1 MKKYKDYLLY
11 IGISL
16 GLIFVL
22 MLVKGMYPF
31 GEASVIFSDM
41 HAQVTAFYYQ
51 LYDGIIN
58 HQGLF
63 LDLHT
68 GLGTNFLATIIYY
81 IASPFSFLV
90 LLFGRSS
97 IYQVVN
103 IIVFLKMIVS
113 GITALMFFRKFFPQV
128 KTLPKVLFSLLYAFS
143 SYSLL
148 HYQIT
153 AWIDGVYLF
162 PLLLIGLKKILD
174 LEDSKWYIVV
184 LTLALITSFYISIM
198 MVVFVLLSS
207 TIYLWFYQEKGKRK
221 EAMMR
226 LGISTLL
233 SIGLSSFVLLP
244 ILSQILVSARA
255 GFNLDSLIYSGLG
268 PITDKMHFF
277 LMSVIPLAIS
287 LSLIS
292 HVKKEKKT
300 ILFFLIL
307 LTLMLIPVIIEPVN
321 KMWHLGSYAF
331 FPLRFGFIPIFL
343 ILVMGMYAISL
354 QSEKKD
360 DKRKNNIVLSLST
373 LGVTTIILIF
383 STVYFY
389 EDIQRL
395 LDGLTISENKVL
407 ALVLY
412 GQALLVFLS
421 ALWIYFK
428 NNRYQNYT
436 WLLLLILAIVHI
448 ESNAFLHIGMD
459 FDQERLM
466 SQYQNMNALYE
477 NEKLDHTY
485 GLKTLDTD
493 LFDNYGAVSSF
504 KTIGHFTSLTNR
516 DAIRLGKRLGYNS
529 TWMKM
534 SSYGANPLVDYL
546 LGNRYML
553 SKTSVE
559 KPFYKAIDK
568 IGDYYVYESILPM
581 SHGYMIEQ
589 DFNLT
594 EAKNSFDATNM
605 IYQALTGKEDTI
617 FSIIDQ
623 DAFQLQNLE
632 KKMNS
637 YTKINKENDGT
648 LTTEIFVEGEKR
660 LYLEVMSSLDNIE
673 NYKLFE
679 TFSLYVN
686 GKLMLENLITQE
698 ENGSIDLGTFKDEK
712 VEIELKVHKNID
724 LSILSLGVFDLEK
737 MEELSLNSVL
747 PSSMTIRDNQALFSI
762 NTEKGTLVLP
772 YHHLGGYQLK
782 VDGIPQK
789 ISSKLGSFVGIEVEK
804 GIHKIELTYIPKG
817 LPTGILITI
826 ISILF
831 TALFFFFEGIER
843 FSKVKWMSY
852 PVYYV
857 EQAIFGVAITFIY
870 ILPIVAFCYSLIKK
884 VIG

>member
-1 MKKYKDYLLY
+1 
-11 IGISL
+11 
-16 GLIFVL
+16 
-22 MLVKGMYPF
+22 
-31 GEASVIFSDM
+31 
-41 HAQVTAFYYQ
+41 
-51 LYDGIIN
+51 
-58 HQGLF
+58 
-63 LDLHT
+63 
-68 GLGTNFLATIIYY
+68 
-81 IASPFSFLV
+81 
-90 LLFGRSS
+90 
-97 IYQVVN
+97 
-103 IIVFLKMIVS
+103 
-113 GITALMFFRKFFPQV
+113 
-128 KTLPKVLFSLLYAFS
+128 
-143 SYSLL
+143 
-148 HYQIT
+148 
-153 AWIDGVYLF
+153 
-162 PLLLIGLKKILD
+162 
-174 LEDSKWYIVV
+174 
-184 LTLALITSFYISIM
+184 
-198 MVVFVLLSS
+198 
-207 TIYLWFYQEKGKRK
+207 
-221 EAMMR
+221 
-226 LGISTLL
+226 
-233 SIGLSSFVLLP
+233 
-244 ILSQILVSARA
+244 
-255 GFNLDSLIYSGLG
+255 
-268 PITDKMHFF
+268 
-277 LMSVIPLAIS
+277 
-287 LSLIS
+287 
-292 HVKKEKKT
+292 
-300 ILFFLIL
+300 
-307 LTLMLIPVIIEPVN
+307 MLIPVIIEPVN

-648 LTTEIFVEGEKR
+648 ITPCGAAGSIVFTPEYSIR
-660 LYLEVMSSLDNIE
+660 ALENYYNNFPKLWGKYGFKDAYNLEDEEWYSKEYIGIDKGISMIMIE
-673 NYKLFE
+673 NYLSELIWKYFMKNE
-679 TFSLYVN
+679 YV
-686 GKLMLENLITQE
+686 Q
-698 ENGSIDLGTFKDEK
+698 
-712 VEIELKVHKNID
+712 
-724 LSILSLGVFDLEK
+724 
-737 MEELSLNSVL
+737 
-747 PSSMTIRDNQALFSI
+747 
-762 NTEKGTLVLP
+762 
-772 YHHLGGYQLK
+772 
-782 VDGIPQK
+782 
-789 ISSKLGSFVGIEVEK
+789 
-804 GIHKIELTYIPKG
+804 KG
-817 LPTGILITI
+817 LDILGIKN
-826 ISILF
+826 
-831 TALFFFFEGIER
+831 E
-843 FSKVKWMSY
+843 
-852 PVYYV
+852 
-857 EQAIFGVAITFIY
+857 
-870 ILPIVAFCYSLIKK
+870 
-884 VIG
+884 